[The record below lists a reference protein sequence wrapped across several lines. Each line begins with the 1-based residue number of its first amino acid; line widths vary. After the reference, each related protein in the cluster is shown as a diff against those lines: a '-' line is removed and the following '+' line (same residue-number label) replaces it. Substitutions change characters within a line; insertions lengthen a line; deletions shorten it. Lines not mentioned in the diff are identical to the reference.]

1 MGDLE
6 PSYSNKN
13 QSKPNDANLGIKS
26 KAPSGIDQRIN
37 LHNNKV
43 LKKASKSVELSTLK
57 AGDASEGNQSFK
69 QKMFQ
74 CPKETS
80 KSFSGTRVSYLNN
93 HSSLDVH
100 QGLETEVTKYNV
112 QPAER

>member
-1 MGDLE
+1 MGDLQR
-6 PSYSNKN
+6 SYSNKN
-13 QSKPNDANLGIKS
+13 LSKPNDANLGIKS

-37 LHNNKV
+37 LRNNKV
-43 LKKASKSVELSTLK
+43 LKKESKSVELSILK

-112 QPAER
+112 QPTQR